1 MNEIEIDIRK
11 KSLILFG
18 LNDKL
23 DFLINLYKL
32 GKFPHVLMLSG
43 NKGIGKSTLIDHMM
57 NYIFDKNNYDFKK
70 KEINI
75 ESSFYKQLCINIYP
89 NII

>member
-43 NKGIGKSTLIDHMM
+43 NKGIGK
-57 NYIFDKNNYDFKK
+57 
-70 KEINI
+70 
-75 ESSFYKQLCINIYP
+75 
-89 NII
+89 